1 MVLNQVDEDFP
12 VLLPSVPP
20 DVDDLIGWIE
30 KCKKIQPTFI
40 PPSLRLTR
48 ERLNQCI
55 VDFNLDLQTKFKESG
70 HEELYMMDDT
80 LDMAPED
87 MSVSIGKTYLHA
99 LNGKKVIGKDDDK
112 NKPPEN
118 ISQLNVLFPFRKMSD
133 KSLFVNQLRLRSDVD
148 LDDFLERSRCITF
161 QGKVSYKDCLQSV
174 AQVGNNLYMMSPLI
188 DVMENGGCF
197 FGNGL
202 AVVNGYDDPYHFPN
216 TLTLFQ
222 PGQGEGKSS
231 TISEF
236 RQWFGER
243 NHRTLVS
250 LKDTYGNNVS
260 ELKCNGIGSYEIELA
275 TYSPTNIVLY
285 SQDGTLLKSIGLN
298 PDMYRELRQGLDKE
312 VGEYSNGKYVFQNYV
327 DDGDIDKTGVGFRFN
342 LYDTFISG
350 EDRILHLSI
359 PRSVDYNHLK
369 LKFDWMCEKAEGL
382 EGEMDAEILVN
393 EQYAIGEEYK
403 ENEFYSFEFPIDHLA
418 LNPTDIQIV
427 VRIHYQVDFAKRNS
441 EVEYANRLRQSGIVL
456 KDIRLDTGL
465 KDTPIQLTFA
475 DYVND
480 SESER
485 ERRLEQF
492 WQVSKYKDNV
502 AYQTILESSIK
513 NVTTSGIEYKNNYS
527 TGDLYG
533 DVFTTKSV
541 LDARY
546 DMNMWLDCWDSSHNR
561 WTENENDGGV
571 KMLHAFGRDYI
582 GMGSCSNQLS
592 LFYKQTDVAIGYLDE
607 FMDVN
612 GDNKPD
618 PDQRYI
624 ARRENPE
631 PELKYQMVEV
641 VKNINKF
648 ESGIKHKSNVF
659 SVVVENSNLAKS
671 SKDEKDMTDEEKT
684 MEKYKEQLRNSVTQF
699 VRNICDGIVPVHTQ
713 LFDVQ
718 FT

>member
-1 MVLNQVDEDFP
+1 MTGIPAFISKWQKVYPDFQ
-12 VLLPSVPP
+12 PP
-20 DVDDLIGWIE
+20 PKDDLTMDKYIVRINE
-30 KCKKIQPTFI
+30 Y
-40 PPSLRLTR
+40 
-48 ERLNQCI
+48 I
-55 VDFNLDLQTKFKESG
+55 VDFNLDLQTKFKECG

-87 MSVSIGKTYLHA
+87 MSVSSGKTYLHA
-99 LNGKKVIGKDDDK
+99 LNGKKLIEDNDDK

-133 KSLFVNQLRLRSDVD
+133 KSLYVNQLRLRSDVD
-148 LDDFLERSRCITF
+148 VDDFLERSRCITF

-222 PGQGEGKSS
+222 PSQGEGESS

-236 RQWFGER
+236 KQWFNER

-285 SQDGTLLKSIGLN
+285 SQDGMLLKSIGLN
-298 PDMYRELRQGLDKE
+298 PDMYRELRQGLYKE
-312 VGEYSNGKYVFQNYV
+312 TGEYSNGKYVFKNYV
-327 DDGDIDKTGVGFRFN
+327 NDEEKVKTGVGFRFN

-350 EDRILHLSI
+350 EDRILHVSI

-369 LKFDWMCEKAEGL
+369 LKFDWMCEFAEGL
-382 EGEMDAEILVN
+382 EGDMEAEILVN
-393 EQYAIGEEYK
+393 EQYAIGEEK
-403 ENEFYSFEFPIDHLA
+403 EEYVKNKFYPFEFPIDHLA
-418 LNPTDIQIV
+418 VDSTDIQIV
-427 VRIHYQVDFAKRNS
+427 VRIHYQVDFAKRNA

-546 DMNMWLDCWDSSHNR
+546 DMNMWLDCWDESHNR
-561 WTENENDGGV
+561 WTENEKDGV

-607 FMDVN
+607 FIDVN

-671 SKDEKDMTDEEKT
+671 SKDEKDMTDKERT
-684 MEKYKEQLRNSVTQF
+684 LEKYKEQLRNSVTQF
-699 VRNICDGIVPVHTQ
+699 VRNVCDGIVPVHTQ